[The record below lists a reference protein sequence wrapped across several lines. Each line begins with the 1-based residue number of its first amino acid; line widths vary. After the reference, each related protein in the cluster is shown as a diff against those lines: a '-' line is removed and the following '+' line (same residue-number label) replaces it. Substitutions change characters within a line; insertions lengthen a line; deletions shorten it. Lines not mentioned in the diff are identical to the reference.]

1 MARKAANGIDEK
13 SLSKGQ
19 LRKLIALRKSL
30 GEEIANRA
38 FVEWLA
44 NSDGASSTVSDR
56 NAEIISDTVMALVRD
71 QNLQFPRGGYIV
83 RRGRG
88 RVIVERNSGTEE

>member
-1 MARKAANGIDEK
+1 MARKAANGLDEK

-30 GEEIANRA
+30 GEDIANRA

-44 NSDGASSTVSDR
+44 NSAGPSSAGPDR
-56 NAEIISDTVMALVRD
+56 NAEIIGETVMALVRD

-88 RVIVERNSGTEE
+88 RVIVEQNATAEE

>member
-1 MARKAANGIDEK
+1 MPAKRAAEFDLK

-19 LRKLIALRKSL
+19 RRKLETLRKSL
-30 GEEIANRA
+30 GPEIADRA
-38 FVEWLA
+38 FAQWMSA
-44 NSDGASSTVSDR
+44 GATAEAGPDR
-56 NAEIISDTVMALVRD
+56 NAEIIAEAVMALVRE

-88 RVIVERNSGTEE
+88 RIVVERARDDS

>member
-1 MARKAANGIDEK
+1 MPAKRAAEFDVR

-19 LRKLIALRKSL
+19 RRKLEALRKSL
-30 GEEIANRA
+30 GSEIADRA
-38 FVEWLA
+38 FAEWM
-44 NSDGASSTVSDR
+44 STGAEAAAGPDR
-56 NAEIISDTVMALVRD
+56 NAEIISEAVMGLVRD

-88 RVIVERNSGTEE
+88 RIVVERARDSG

>member
-1 MARKAANGIDEK
+1 MPAKRAAEFDMK

-19 LRKLIALRKSL
+19 RRKLEALRKSL
-30 GEEIANRA
+30 GPEIADRA
-38 FVEWLA
+38 FAQWMSA
-44 NSDGASSTVSDR
+44 GAATEAGPDR
-56 NAEIISDTVMALVRD
+56 NAEIIAEAVMALVRE

-88 RVIVERNSGTEE
+88 RIVVERARDES